1 MTRLFTYA
9 TLLSMKAKNTFLGLT
24 AFHRTNES
32 MTSGFNSRMAGV
44 YRQPS
49 KSVFLLSS
57 VSNGNAVARRF
68 ISASRTKG
76 IAGIHARMTWGVK
89 ILYAARHKIDG
100 MAYKSVPCAP
110 RKTAQGI
117 FYSPLIYRYTS
128 GLYEKSG
135 FDHAECMAKENAHTR
150 KCAKLRITW
159 QATL

>member
-1 MTRLFTYA
+1 
-9 TLLSMKAKNTFLGLT
+9 MKAKNTFLGLT

-68 ISASRTKG
+68 ISASRNKG
-76 IAGIHARMTWGVK
+76 LADIHARMTWGVK
-89 ILYAARHKIDG
+89 ILYASRQKIDG

-117 FYSPLIYRYTS
+117 CYSPLVYRYTS
-128 GLYEKSG
+128 GMAYKSG
-135 FDHAECMAKENAHTR
+135 FDHAESMVKEKAHAK
-150 KCAKLRITW
+150 KCAKLGITW
-159 QATL
+159 SATL